1 MQIRFNFLL
10 LVATCKIQG
19 QFRYAIATFIN
30 SSLEIQNLIF
40 EIKLKIR
47 NFRN

>member
-1 MQIRFNFLL
+1 MDY
-10 LVATCKIQG
+10 IQS
-19 QFRYAIATFIN
+19 QFRNAIATFVIAPWN
-30 SSLEIQNLIF
+30 VIF